1 MSNVQTQGVETLQ
14 VNLSREHQGVPWG
27 FRLTGGRDFANA
39 LAIQLVS
46 VYFPIAQLGHPRNIS
61 IPSDAWL
68 VKSCMLL
75 LGYKDAKLRWK
86 PSNYSLMSIR
96 KFCGYNYSFNP
107 GIFTLLLFVL
117 YTVRFHCR
125 RTPLVLSFVDSPA
138 AARLVAESCSTCLT
152 RSISAA
158 PYLDG
163 RHPCTAGRFQKYFN
177 NCLCIFTAMLNRTE
191 GLVAKI
197 NCKPQAVHGSFV
209 VAIIGWSVH
218 VHA

>member
-1 MSNVQTQGVETLQ
+1 MLGFQVGGDSTRQYTNSAVAHRSRTPTNAGSCAHLPSNLVLIHRKNMSNVQTQGVETLQ

-96 KFCGYNYSFNP
+96 KFCVYNYSFNP

-125 RTPLVLSFVDSPA
+125 RTPLGF
-138 AARLVAESCSTCLT
+138 
-152 RSISAA
+152 
-158 PYLDG
+158 
-163 RHPCTAGRFQKYFN
+163 
-177 NCLCIFTAMLNRTE
+177 
-191 GLVAKI
+191 
-197 NCKPQAVHGSFV
+197 
-209 VAIIGWSVH
+209 IIC
-218 VHA
+218 